1 MSTKTNWS
9 PEWVDRGI
17 EGVLSFVRESRQLQL
32 LLFVGPI
39 VIIMLFGL
47 ILPVAYMAIISLL
60 NGLPPSAQVTLEN
73 YRRLIESDVYLQI
86 GFETIILTIQTTSLV
101 LIFGYILAYAIA
113 MFAKRQKL
121 LLLLIV
127 LPFWTNYLV
136 RNFALIAILQNG
148 GPFDQVVDSI
158 LFFANSDSIGGNILY
173 TRWSVLM
180 GLVYSFLPVAVLPM
194 YASISRMDKSLVSAS
209 KDLGAGPIKTFIYI
223 TLPQTKDGIF
233 VGTLLAAIPTFG
245 AFVTPAMLGG
255 PNDNMIGRLIELQYM
270 QVYDVPFGSA
280 LGTAVSLFVIVALGV
295 SFSFNGIPIIK
306 DE

>member
-1 MSTKTNWS
+1 
-9 PEWVDRGI
+9 
-17 EGVLSFVRESRQLQL
+17 
-32 LLFVGPI
+32 
-39 VIIMLFGL
+39 MLFGL

>member
-1 MSTKTNWS
+1 
-9 PEWVDRGI
+9 
-17 EGVLSFVRESRQLQL
+17 
-32 LLFVGPI
+32 
-39 VIIMLFGL
+39 
-47 ILPVAYMAIISLL
+47 
-60 NGLPPSAQVTLEN
+60 
-73 YRRLIESDVYLQI
+73 
-86 GFETIILTIQTTSLV
+86 
-101 LIFGYILAYAIA
+101 
-113 MFAKRQKL
+113 
-121 LLLLIV
+121 
-127 LPFWTNYLV
+127 
-136 RNFALIAILQNG
+136 
-148 GPFDQVVDSI
+148 
-158 LFFANSDSIGGNILY
+158 
-173 TRWSVLM
+173 
-180 GLVYSFLPVAVLPM
+180 
-194 YASISRMDKSLVSAS
+194 MDKSLVSAS